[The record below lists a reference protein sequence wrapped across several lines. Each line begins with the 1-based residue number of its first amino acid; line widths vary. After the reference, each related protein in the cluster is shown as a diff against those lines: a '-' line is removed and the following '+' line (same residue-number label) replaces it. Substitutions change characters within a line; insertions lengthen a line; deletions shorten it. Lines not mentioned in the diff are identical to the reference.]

1 MLFALFG
8 YNTSHT
14 FLFWQKSYNKIIVKK
29 YCCNI
34 ANKYL
39 DPPPLWHN
47 PKGGEGQKLFA
58 YMYLMCTTLWKMLIS
73 CGSAEA
79 DGGTSAPSAWK
90 LKWAKKVWICY
101 GCLRTIFRHAF
112 MTPLSFW
119 STNSRLKSKPC
130 QVQRRVQY
138 YKEEVFGQNWRP
150 TIVSIINSNWEI
162 QLSFF
167 PWDTQYIYIHIQYV
181 YILYYKCKLGW
192 NSCSCINCYT
202 YTYCIYTYLSL
213 YLYIHYSYTY
223 LQGVPKKVGIR
234 FF

>member
-1 MLFALFG
+1 
-8 YNTSHT
+8 
-14 FLFWQKSYNKIIVKK
+14 
-29 YCCNI
+29 
-34 ANKYL
+34 
-39 DPPPLWHN
+39 
-47 PKGGEGQKLFA
+47 
-58 YMYLMCTTLWKMLIS
+58 MLIS

>member
-1 MLFALFG
+1 MPKQTVVQVPLPHGNWNGRRKCEYVMDVWERYSDMRSWPLCHFG
-8 YNTSHT
+8 PQIQDWSQNH
-14 FLFWQKSYNKIIVKK
+14 
-29 YCCNI
+29 
-34 ANKYL
+34 
-39 DPPPLWHN
+39 D
-47 PKGGEGQKLFA
+47 GQQLQ
-58 YMYLMCTTLWKMLIS
+58 S
-73 CGSAEA
+73 
-79 DGGTSAPSAWK
+79 
-90 LKWAKKVWICY
+90 
-101 GCLRTIFRHAF
+101 
-112 MTPLSFW
+112 
-119 STNSRLKSKPC
+119 